1 MTIINPIGGLQTPPA
16 HATTGPTIALTGA
29 LAAAVVF
36 AAVLQPSLPLEALIP
51 ATVTLI
57 FALAAGVALF
67 AWLKP
72 VPRRHFT
79 YWDAAGVLTF
89 IGIVAA
95 AAVEPEQMAQLVAGA
110 ERPR

>member
-1 MTIINPIGGLQTPPA
+1 MTITNPISGLRTPPSRT
-16 HATTGPTIALTGA
+16 TTGPTIALTGA
-29 LAAAVVF
+29 LAAALGF
-36 AAVLQPSLPLEALIP
+36 AAVLQPSLAREALVP

-57 FALAAGVALF
+57 FALAAGVALL

-72 VPRRHFT
+72 VPRRQFT

-89 IGIVAA
+89 IGICAA
-95 AAVEPEQMAQLVAGA
+95 AAVEPEHMAQLVAGT

>member
-1 MTIINPIGGLQTPPA
+1 MTITNPIGGLWPPPTRP
-16 HATTGPTIALTGA
+16 TTGPTIALTGA
-29 LAAAVVF
+29 LAAAAVF
-36 AAVLQPSLPLEALIP
+36 AAMLQPSLPHEALVP

-57 FALAAGVALF
+57 FALAAGVALV

-72 VPRRHFT
+72 VPQRQFT

-89 IGIVAA
+89 IGICAA
-95 AAVEPEQMAQLVAGA
+95 AMVEPEQMVQLVAGT